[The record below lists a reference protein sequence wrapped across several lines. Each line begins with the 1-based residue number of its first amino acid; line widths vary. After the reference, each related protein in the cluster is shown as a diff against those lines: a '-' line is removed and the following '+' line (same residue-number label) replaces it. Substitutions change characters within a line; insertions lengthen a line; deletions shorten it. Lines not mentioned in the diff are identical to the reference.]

1 MIRKPAVR
9 RVKLEVGA
17 TPDDGFFE
25 KRRFQRAVHPSA
37 TTPMRRSRIPIRM
50 VIKGYQNEWCGD
62 LAQPNRGQMME
73 IARAEQRKRR
83 QFSCHFFIEGFN
95 NSPGCAVAESRAPSA
110 AIQTA
115 TEVQSVY
122 GPSRVEVDE
131 LDIGVHYG

>member
-25 KRRFQRAVHPSA
+25 KRSFQRAVHPSA

-62 LAQPNRGQMME
+62 LAQPNRGEMME
-73 IARAEQRKRR
+73 IARAVKRER
-83 QFSCHFFIEGFN
+83 GQLSSDLLEERMDDAGW
-95 NSPGCAVAESRAPSA
+95 CAVPEFGSP
-110 AIQTA
+110 
-115 TEVQSVY
+115 
-122 GPSRVEVDE
+122 
-131 LDIGVHYG
+131 